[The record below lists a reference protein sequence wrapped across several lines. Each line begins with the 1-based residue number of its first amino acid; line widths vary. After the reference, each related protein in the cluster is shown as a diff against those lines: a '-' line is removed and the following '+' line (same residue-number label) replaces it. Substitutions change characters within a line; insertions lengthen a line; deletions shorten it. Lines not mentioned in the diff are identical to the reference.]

1 MNPKMNILFLTGTRA
16 DYGKI
21 KVLIDSVVNSDNYS
35 ASIFVTGMHMLSLYS
50 STHEEISD
58 NHSDD
63 VEIYKFIN
71 QNLSSTMDETLA
83 KTVLGLSDYVKE
95 YKPDKIVIHGDRVET
110 LAGVIVASLNNIPSI
125 HIEGGEVSGT
135 IDELI
140 RHAVSKMATIHCVS
154 NDEAMSRLLQMGE
167 NEDKIRVIGS
177 PDVDVMLSEELPTL
191 DVVKTHYD
199 INFNEYGL
207 LLFHPVTTEVD
218 QVESQINTLINAICK
233 SKINVIVIFPNNDL
247 GSIQI
252 INAYKNLPK
261 NFHILPSMRFEF
273 FITLLK
279 NSSLIIGNSSAGI
292 REAPYF
298 GVPTI
303 NVGTRQNDRSIA
315 QSVFNIEGFEEDTLA
330 EKIIEVSKVSFP
342 PSAMFGSI
350 GTADRFM
357 EMLNNFDSSE
367 LGVQKYFINLK
378 D

>member
-1 MNPKMNILFLTGTRA
+1 MNILFLTGTRA

-21 KVLIDSVVNSDNYS
+21 KVLIDSVINSDSYS
-35 ASIFVTGMHMLSLYS
+35 ASMFVTGMHMLSLYG
-50 STHEEISD
+50 STHEEISE

-71 QNLSSTMDETLA
+71 QNLSSTMDEILS

-218 QVESQINTLINAICK
+218 QIESQINTLINAICK

-252 INAYKNLPK
+252 INAYKNLPQ

-350 GTADRFM
+350 GTANRFM

>member
-1 MNPKMNILFLTGTRA
+1 M
-16 DYGKI
+16 
-21 KVLIDSVVNSDNYS
+21 
-35 ASIFVTGMHMLSLYS
+35 
-50 STHEEISD
+50 
-58 NHSDD
+58 
-63 VEIYKFIN
+63 
-71 QNLSSTMDETLA
+71 
-83 KTVLGLSDYVKE
+83 SDYVKE

-154 NDEAMSRLLQMGE
+154 NNEAMSRLLQMGE

-207 LLFHPVTTEVD
+207 LLFHPVTTELE
-218 QVESQINTLINAICK
+218 QIESQINTLINAICK

-252 INAYKNLPK
+252 INAYKNLPQ

-315 QSVFNIEGFEEDTLA
+315 QSVLNIESFEEDILA

>member
-1 MNPKMNILFLTGTRA
+1 MNILFLTGTRA

-21 KVLIDSVVNSDNYS
+21 KVLIDSVINSDSYS
-35 ASIFVTGMHMLSLYS
+35 ASMFVTGMHMLSLYG
-50 STHEEISD
+50 STHEEISE

-71 QNLSSTMDETLA
+71 QNLSSTMDEILS

-95 YKPDKIVIHGDRVET
+95 YKPNMIVIHGDRVET

-218 QVESQINTLINAICK
+218 QIESQINTLINAICK

-252 INAYKNLPK
+252 INAYKNLPQ
-261 NFHILPSMRFEF
+261 NFYILPPMRFEF

-279 NSSLIIGNSSAGI
+279 NSSLIIGNSSAGV

-350 GTADRFM
+350 GTANRFM